1 MAIKAILLDID
12 GTLTDSKKE
21 ITPETKQALMKAQ
34 ENGIRLV
41 IASGRP
47 SRGIFKYGDQLDMRQ
62 SHGLFVCYN
71 GARVVD
77 CSTGDVL
84 VDVTIPPELTKEV
97 LNHMKK
103 FDVRTIITHGSHMVV
118 EDVYNCMI
126 HDGDREFNVI
136 EYESRMNGYCLM
148 ETEDLES
155 FTDFPVNKIL
165 TAGDSS
171 YLQAHYKEMAAPFE
185 GRLSMMFTANFY
197 YEFTALGIDKGKAL
211 ENAMAKIGIKP
222 EECIAFGDAEN
233 DIPMLRYAGIGVA
246 MGNAQQ
252 AVKDM
257 ADSVTA
263 DNDHD
268 GIAKALYQYVD
279 ELAFCKPHYED

>member
-12 GTLTDSKKE
+12 GTLTNSKKE
-21 ITPETKQALMKAQ
+21 ITPETKKALMIAQ
-34 ENGIRLV
+34 QYGLKLV

-47 SRGIFKYGDQLDMRQ
+47 SRGIFKYGDQLDMRTY
-62 SHGLFVCYN
+62 HGMFVCYN

-77 CSTGDVL
+77 CTTGEVY
-84 VDVTIPPELTKEV
+84 VDVTIPASLTKEV
-97 LNHMKK
+97 LTHMKK

-136 EYESRMNGYCLM
+136 EYESRMNGYGLM
-148 ETEDLES
+148 ETEDLVK

-165 TAGDSS
+165 TAGDSD

-211 ENAMAKIGIKP
+211 ETAMAKIGILP

-233 DIPMLRYAGIGVA
+233 DISMLKYAGIGVA
-246 MGNAQQ
+246 MGNAQPK
-252 AVKDM
+252 VKEM
-257 ADSVTA
+257 ADAITD

-268 GIAKALYQYVD
+268 GIAKALYRYVD
-279 ELAFCKPHYED
+279 EMAFGIPEMM

>member
-12 GTLTDSKKE
+12 GTLTNSQKE
-21 ITPETKQALMKAQ
+21 ITPDTKLALMKAQ
-34 ENGIRLV
+34 EKGIRLV

-47 SRGIFKYGDQLDMRQ
+47 SRGIFKYGDQLDMRLN
-62 SHGLFVCYN
+62 HGLFVCYN

-77 CSTGDVL
+77 CSTGDVY
-84 VDVTIPPELTKEV
+84 VDVTIPPELSKEV
-97 LNHMKK
+97 LAHMKK

-148 ETEDLES
+148 ETEDLEQY
-155 FTDFPVNKIL
+155 TDFPVNKIL
-165 TAGDSS
+165 TAGDSA
-171 YLQAHYKEMAAPFE
+171 YLQEHYQEMAAPFQ

-197 YEFTALGIDKGKAL
+197 YEFTAMGIDKGTAL
-211 ENAMAKIGIKP
+211 RTAMAKIGIRP

-233 DIPMLRYAGIGVA
+233 DISMLKYAGIGVA
-246 MGNAQQ
+246 MGNGQP
-252 AVKDM
+252 AVKKM
-257 ADSVTA
+257 ADIIA
-263 DNDHD
+263 DDNDHD
-268 GIAKALYQYVD
+268 GIAKV
-279 ELAFCKPHYED
+279 LAPYLD